1 MLYFSSKDFPRFIS
15 AVVASFNCTSPT
27 PQSLFD
33 ALGKELNLK
42 QSHPPVQNFSQ
53 PMVITLD
60 VTVVGILGVVSH
72 QTTQATFTVGCRQ
85 NTTQILLVSKSKST
99 VFIYDVSSLERKR
112 TIPDNVPVASS
123 GEYSPPKH

>member
-1 MLYFSSKDFPRFIS
+1 
-15 AVVASFNCTSPT
+15 
-27 PQSLFD
+27 
-33 ALGKELNLK
+33 
-42 QSHPPVQNFSQ
+42 
-53 PMVITLD
+53 MVITLD

-72 QTTQATFTVGCRQ
+72 QTTQATFTLGYRQ
-85 NTTQILLVSKSKST
+85 NTTQILLVSKST